1 MHCINP
7 VRLNRVEHRRA
18 LQVVTEQGLIV
29 PCGKCIACRKAKARE
44 WTLRMLH
51 ELDCSDD
58 ACFLTLTYDDDNL
71 PVSPN
76 TGFASLRKRDAQ
88 LFFKR
93 LRRNLPG
100 LRLRYFLCGE
110 YGDSTLRPHY
120 HAIVYNLRPFHYA
133 AVMRAWDYCDWSV
146 PAIAGKSF
154 APVNVSNIAY
164 VAGYVLKKYSGPLAD
179 EMYAELDREPVFR
192 LMSKG
197 IGRDYCDANSELITA
212 QGSCRLNGNRVS
224 LPRYYVKR
232 LGIDTSIYDD
242 DSIDRESLLVEQ
254 HTGVYA
260 SEQSMRDNL
269 EFELRRSHERLL
281 DSERRQRERIL
292 YARELRRRSVL

>member
-7 VRLNRVEHRRA
+7 VRLDRVEHRRA
-18 LQVVTEQGLIV
+18 LRVVTEQGLIV

-51 ELDCSDD
+51 ELDTSDD

-71 PVSPN
+71 PVSDN

-88 LFFKR
+88 LFMKR

-100 LRLRYFLCGE
+100 LPLRYFLCGE
-110 YGDSTLRPHY
+110 YGDTTLRPHY
-120 HAIVYNLRPFHYA
+120 HAIMYNLRPSHYS
-133 AVMRAWDYCDWSV
+133 AVMRSWQLCDWSV
-146 PAIAGKSF
+146 PSIRNKSF
-154 APVNVSNIAY
+154 APVNVSDIAY
-164 VAGYVLKKYSGPLAD
+164 VAGYVLKKFSGSLAD
-179 EMYAELDREPVFR
+179 EMYSELDREPVFR
-192 LMSKG
+192 LMSRG
-197 IGRDYCDANSELITA
+197 IGRDYCDANSESIIL

-232 LGIDTSIYDD
+232 LGIDVSIYRDD
-242 DSIDRESLLVEQ
+242 AIDRESLLVEQ

-260 SEQSMRDNL
+260 SEQSLRDNL
-269 EFELRRSHERLL
+269 EYELRRSHERLL
-281 DSERRQRERIL
+281 ASERRQRERIL
-292 YARELRRRSVL
+292 HARELRKRSVL